1 MIKILSQLPTN
12 NQYHYFIVSIIDTY
26 TKKMIHFSSMELR
39 ILNYFLA
46 VADEGSFSR
55 AAERLHVSQ
64 PALSQ
69 QLASYENEIGAKLFN
84 RTSRHLELT
93 EKGRLL
99 LGRARDIIELATRTE
114 ASLKS
119 TDTNELSGTLVI
131 GAGEVTAFGR
141 LAVAMTALR
150 EKHPHLTFRIISGN
164 GEDLAGGLANGTID
178 LALFVGPGRY
188 EEFDYQELPDSHR
201 WGLLLKADDSLAR
214 KKAITPKDLP
224 KTSVITSRQRMVMN
238 FLSGWLGQP
247 FSNLNIAAT
256 YNLLYNAAHLVS
268 EGLGAAIC
276 LDGLLPAIFSDKLVF
291 RPFSPV
297 LTSDAYL
304 AWKRGT
310 TPSPA
315 ARALIDLMGDS

>member
-1 MIKILSQLPTN
+1 MSSPSSLTA
-12 NQYHYFIVSIIDTY
+12 DTG
-26 TKKMIHFSSMELR
+26 K
-39 ILNYFLA
+39 
-46 VADEGSFSR
+46 
-55 AAERLHVSQ
+55 
-64 PALSQ
+64 
-69 QLASYENEIGAKLFN
+69 
-84 RTSRHLELT
+84 
-93 EKGRLL
+93 
-99 LGRARDIIELATRTE
+99 
-114 ASLKS
+114 
-119 TDTNELSGTLVI
+119 ELSGTIVI

-141 LAVAMTALR
+141 LAKAMKSLHDA
-150 EKHPHLTFRIISGN
+150 HPKLDFRVISGN

-188 EEFDYQELPDSHR
+188 EEFDYHEVPDLHR
-201 WGLLLKADDSLAR
+201 WGLLLKADDPLAR

-224 KTSVITSRQRMVMN
+224 KTAVITSRQRMVMN

-256 YNLLYNAAHLVS
+256 YNLLYNAAHLVN

-276 LDGLLPAIFSDKLVF
+276 LDGLLPAVFSDKLVF

-310 TPSPA
+310 IPGPA
-315 ARALIDLMGDS
+315 AQALINLLSGR

>member
-1 MIKILSQLPTN
+1 
-12 NQYHYFIVSIIDTY
+12 
-26 TKKMIHFSSMELR
+26 MELR
-39 ILNYFLA
+39 ILRYFLA
-46 VADEGSFSR
+46 VAEEQSFSR

-69 QLASYENEIGAKLFN
+69 QLGAYEEEIGAKLFV
-84 RTSRHLELT
+84 RSPKRIELT
-93 EKGRLL
+93 DKGRVLL
-99 LGRARDIIELATRTE
+99 RHARDIVELAARTE
-114 ASLKS
+114 ESLKS
-119 TDTNELSGTLVI
+119 DAGRELTGTVVI

-141 LAVAMTALR
+141 LAKAMTTLHEA
-150 EKHPHLTFRIISGN
+150 HPRLDFRIISGN

-188 EEFDYQELPDSHR
+188 EEFDYQELPDTHR
-201 WGLLLKADDSLAR
+201 WGLLLKADDPLAR

-224 KTSVITSRQRMVMN
+224 KTPVVTSRQRMVMN
-238 FLSGWLGQP
+238 YLSGWLGQP
-247 FSNLNIAAT
+247 FSNLNIVAT
-256 YNLLYNAAHLVS
+256 YNLLYNAAHLVN

-276 LDGLLPAIFSDKLVF
+276 LDGLLPAVFSKKLVF

-315 ARALIDLMGDS
+315 AQALINLLV

>member
-1 MIKILSQLPTN
+1 
-12 NQYHYFIVSIIDTY
+12 
-26 TKKMIHFSSMELR
+26 MELR
-39 ILNYFLA
+39 ILRYFLA
-46 VADEGSFSR
+46 VAEERSFSR

-69 QLASYENEIGAKLFN
+69 QLAAYESEIGSKLFV
-84 RTSRHLELT
+84 RSSKRIELT
-93 EKGRLL
+93 EKGRVLL
-99 LGRARDIIELATRTE
+99 RHARDIVELATRTE
-114 ASLKS
+114 ESLKAD
-119 TDTNELSGTLVI
+119 TDKGLSGTIVI

-141 LAVAMTALR
+141 LAKAMKSLHEA
-150 EKHPHLTFRIISGN
+150 HPKLDFKIISGN

-188 EEFDYQELPDSHR
+188 EEFDYQKLPDTHR
-201 WGLLLKADDSLAR
+201 WGLLLKANDPLAR
-214 KKAITPKDLP
+214 KKVITPKDLP
-224 KTSVITSRQRMVMN
+224 KAAVITSRQRMVMN

-247 FSNLNIAAT
+247 FSSLNVVAT
-256 YNLLYNAAHLVS
+256 YNLLYNAAHLVN

-276 LDGLLPAIFSDKLVF
+276 LDGLLPAAFSNKLVF

-310 TPSPA
+310 TPSTA
-315 ARALIDLMGDS
+315 ALALIKLLSNGV

>member
-1 MIKILSQLPTN
+1 
-12 NQYHYFIVSIIDTY
+12 
-26 TKKMIHFSSMELR
+26 MELR
-39 ILNYFLA
+39 ILRYFLA
-46 VADEGSFSR
+46 VAEEQSFSR

-69 QLASYENEIGAKLFN
+69 QLGAYEEEIGSKLFV
-84 RTSRHLELT
+84 RSPKRIELT
-93 EKGRLL
+93 DKGRVLL
-99 LGRARDIIELATRTE
+99 RHARDIVELAARTE
-114 ASLKS
+114 ESLKS
-119 TDTNELSGTLVI
+119 DADRELTGTVVI

-141 LAVAMTALR
+141 LAKAMTTLHEA
-150 EKHPHLTFRIISGN
+150 HPRLDFRIISGN

-188 EEFDYQELPDSHR
+188 EEFDYQELPDMHR
-201 WGLLLKADDSLAR
+201 WGLLLKADDPLAR

-224 KTSVITSRQRMVMN
+224 KTPVVTSRQRMVMN
-238 FLSGWLGQP
+238 YLSGWLGQP

-256 YNLLYNAAHLVS
+256 YNLLYNAAHLVN

-276 LDGLLPAIFSDKLVF
+276 LDGLLPAVFSDKLVF

-315 ARALIDLMGDS
+315 AQALINLLV

>member
-99 LGRARDIIELATRTE
+99 LGRARDIVELATRTE

>member
-1 MIKILSQLPTN
+1 
-12 NQYHYFIVSIIDTY
+12 
-26 TKKMIHFSSMELR
+26 MELR
-39 ILNYFLA
+39 ILRYFLA
-46 VADEGSFSR
+46 VAEEQSFSR

-69 QLASYENEIGAKLFN
+69 QLGAYEEEIGSKLFI
-84 RTSRHLELT
+84 RSPKRIELT
-93 EKGRLL
+93 DKGRVLL
-99 LGRARDIIELATRTE
+99 RHARDIVELAARTE
-114 ASLKS
+114 ESLKP
-119 TDTNELSGTLVI
+119 DAGRELTGTVVI

-141 LAVAMTALR
+141 LAKAMTTLHEA
-150 EKHPHLTFRIISGN
+150 HPRLDFRIISGN

-188 EEFDYQELPDSHR
+188 EEFDYQELPDTHR
-201 WGLLLKADDSLAR
+201 WGLLLKADDPLAR

-224 KTSVITSRQRMVMN
+224 KTPVVTSRQRMVMN
-238 FLSGWLGQP
+238 YLSGWLGQP
-247 FSNLNIAAT
+247 FSNLNIVAT
-256 YNLLYNAAHLVS
+256 YNLLYNAAHLVN

-276 LDGLLPAIFSDKLVF
+276 LDGLLPAVFSKKLVF

-315 ARALIDLMGDS
+315 AQALINLLV

>member
-1 MIKILSQLPTN
+1 
-12 NQYHYFIVSIIDTY
+12 
-26 TKKMIHFSSMELR
+26 MELR
-39 ILNYFLA
+39 ILRYFLA
-46 VADEGSFSR
+46 VAEERSFSR

-69 QLASYENEIGAKLFN
+69 QLAAYESEIGSKLFV
-84 RTSRHLELT
+84 RSPKQIELT
-93 EKGRLL
+93 DKGRVLL
-99 LGRARDIIELATRTE
+99 SHARDIVELATRTE
-114 ASLKS
+114 ESLKA
-119 TDTNELSGTLVI
+119 DTGKELAGTVVI

-141 LAVAMTALR
+141 LAKAMKTLHEA
-150 EKHPHLTFRIISGN
+150 HPKLDFRIISGN

-188 EEFDYQELPDSHR
+188 EEFDYQELPDTHR
-201 WGLLLKADDSLAR
+201 WGLLLKADDPLAR

-224 KTSVITSRQRMVMN
+224 KTPVITSRQRMVMN

-256 YNLLYNAAHLVS
+256 YNLLYNAAHLVN

-304 AWKRGT
+304 A
-310 TPSPA
+310 
-315 ARALIDLMGDS
+315 

>member
-1 MIKILSQLPTN
+1 
-12 NQYHYFIVSIIDTY
+12 
-26 TKKMIHFSSMELR
+26 MELR
-39 ILNYFLA
+39 ILRYFLA
-46 VADEGSFSR
+46 VAEEQSFSR
-55 AAERLHVSQ
+55 AAERLHISQ

-69 QLASYENEIGAKLFN
+69 QLGAYEDEIGAKLFV
-84 RTSRHLELT
+84 RSPKRIELT
-93 EKGRLL
+93 DKGRILL
-99 LGRARDIIELATRTE
+99 RHARDIVELATRTE
-114 ASLKS
+114 ESLKA
-119 TDTNELSGTLVI
+119 DTAEELSGTVVI

-141 LAVAMTALR
+141 LAKAMKTLHEA
-150 EKHPHLTFRIISGN
+150 HPKLDFRIISGN

-188 EEFDYQELPDSHR
+188 EEFDYQELPDTHR
-201 WGLLLKADDSLAR
+201 WGLLLKADDPLAR

-224 KTSVITSRQRMVMN
+224 KTAVITSRQRIVMN
-238 FLSGWLGQP
+238 FLAGWLGQP
-247 FSNLNIAAT
+247 FSNLDITAT
-256 YNLLYNAAHLVS
+256 YNLLYNAAHLVN

-276 LDGLLPAIFSDKLVF
+276 LDGLLPAVFSDKLVF

-315 ARALIDLMGDS
+315 AQALINLLSGIRKETF